1 MAAWVARAD
10 IRRVA
15 RSTLLGAPH
24 VPTTRRRVSIV
35 LSGRPRRAQPPGAAR
50 TERAYGRGRAGWR
63 EEAGWDRS
71 TWRYT
76 RCEVGRGQGEEEPG
90 AKTDLLAQPLDI
102 SFGELLALHQAL
114 NPAVEGWDG
123 SGLDVGRGQLCG
135 HAPDVLHVCVH
146 SGNWAVGGFC
156 RVGVVVKAR
165 GTGEVLSG
173 SNGSSAWSTAVA
185 KNRSNDVCV
194 HWHVRLCF
202 QARRGAGPRLGQN
215 WAGGQVGAGAGGE
228 WCRRAASSR
237 EMVGFVGRQGA
248 ALSCCSLSFAAFRRP
263 WDPGSRVKFAQI

>member
-1 MAAWVARAD
+1 MGSIDMAIPDVRGGGVKE
-10 IRRVA
+10 RR
-15 RSTLLGAPH
+15 SQK
-24 VPTTRRRVSIV
+24 
-35 LSGRPRRAQPPGAAR
+35 PRR
-50 TERAYGRGRAGWR
+50 
-63 EEAGWDRS
+63 
-71 TWRYT
+71 
-76 RCEVGRGQGEEEPG
+76 
-90 AKTDLLAQPLDI
+90 TDLLAQPLDI

-156 RVGVVVKAR
+156 RVGVVVKGR

-194 HWHVRLCF
+194 HWHVRLWF

-215 WAGGQVGAGAGGE
+215 WAGGQVVQAGSKQQGNGWVRRSPGG
-228 WCRRAASSR
+228 CSQLLLSLLCCFSSP
-237 EMVGFVGRQGA
+237 
-248 ALSCCSLSFAAFRRP
+248 L
-263 WDPGSRVKFAQI
+263 GSWFSGQVRSDRMSKIKT